1 MWNILRKNQHSIS
14 PSPLS
19 GWPMF
24 SPKFWKGIRK
34 KWVRGELK
42 EFIPQIFY
50 KGLTVFLVKKDC
62 KIKYGFEDS
71 NSNVDLSSAA
81 NQPINV
87 KLCGTL
93 VLLNHLNFVDC
104 SEISP
109 NVIVKYMQHVG
120 IIWAYSA

>member
-1 MWNILRKNQHSIS
+1 MGNLKSSFHRYFTRGLLCF
-14 PSPLS
+14 LS
-19 GWPMF
+19 
-24 SPKFWKGIRK
+24 
-34 KWVRGELK
+34 
-42 EFIPQIFY
+42 
-50 KGLTVFLVKKDC
+50 KKDC

-104 SEISP
+104 SEISL